1 MAKYTFLDLAHEVL
15 NTQQAPLS
23 VDEIWETAEKSGLT
37 EKLAAKGRT
46 PKATLGARIYVDVK
60 RPDSM
65 LKKFSAWPARFLLKS
80 IAENLPGAQLESFQE
95 AGTDDAPLTSKFL
108 EKDLHP
114 LLVWFAYSDF
124 DTVCKTICHNKSE
137 KKGKKVNEWLHPD
150 IVGFSLETDGWAHE
164 TVGLFRE
171 TDNIPVSVYSF
182 ELKQSLSFGT
192 LRESFFQAVSNSS
205 WAHQGYLV
213 AADIKEDPEFQDEL
227 ERLSTSFGIG
237 VIKLDIT
244 QPEQSQILF
253 PARKNPR
260 LDWKTIDRLVSTNS
274 DFRQFIQAVSSS
286 VKINQV
292 VAHGFDT
299 VRSLED

>member
-1 MAKYTFLDLAHEVL
+1 MAKYTFLDLAHEAL
-15 NTQQAPLS
+15 TTQKTPLS
-23 VDEIWETAEKSGLT
+23 VDEIWEAAERLGLT
-37 EKLAAKGRT
+37 EKLSAKGLT

-60 RPDSM
+60 RPNSK
-65 LKKFSAWPARFLLKS
+65 LKKLSAWPARFLLKS
-80 IAENLPGAQLESFQE
+80 VADNLPGSQLEILQDV
-95 AGTDDAPLTSKFL
+95 GTDDAPTAQKFL

-114 LLVWFAYSDF
+114 LLVWFASSDLGAF
-124 DTVCKTICHNKSE
+124 CKTICHNKSE
-137 KKGKKVNEWLHPD
+137 KAGNKVNEWLHPD

-171 TDNIPVSVYSF
+171 TDSLPVSLYSF

-192 LRESFFQAVSNSS
+192 LRQSFFQAVSNSS

-213 AADIKEDPEFQDEL
+213 AADIQVDPEFREEL

-237 VIKLDIT
+237 VIELDIL
-244 QPEQSQILF
+244 QPEQSLVLF

-260 LDWKTIDRLVSTNS
+260 LDWKTIDRLVSKNS
-274 DFRQFIQAVSSS
+274 DFRQFIKAVSSS

-292 VAHGFDT
+292 VAHGFDPIL
-299 VRSLED
+299 SFE